1 MYLLIMNKIS
11 YILVQPKDLNFI
23 AVNEEGDILEIPNGD
38 EQAKFKLMS
47 FFKSI
52 HEINKSVALFVS
64 FSLTTF

>member
-1 MYLLIMNKIS
+1 
-11 YILVQPKDLNFI
+11 VQPKDLNFI